1 MQYTVEKDKI
11 MLLNIPGQC
20 DIRIYT
26 ERGDLVRKI
35 DHDDGSGDESWN
47 LITSG
52 RQVIAPGIY
61 LVHIIVTEDLRSQTG
76 EIIMKK
82 GDSTIKKFA
91 VIR

>member
-11 MLLNIPGQC
+11 MLLNIPDQC
-20 DIRIYT
+20 DIRIYI

-35 DHDDGSGDESWN
+35 DHDDGSGDEAWN

-61 LVHIIVTEDLRSQTG
+61 LVHIIVTEDLRSQAG

-82 GDSTIKKFA
+82 GESTIKKFA